1 MVVLEEKE
9 ATSDEG
15 DTRIV
20 YSFVTSLVKPYSR
33 TTYIGKCSSNLIR
46 LLESFIGL

>member
-20 YSFVTSLVKPYSR
+20 YSLVKPYIHR
-33 TTYIGKCSSNLIR
+33 KMFVKFDPPLG
-46 LLESFIGL
+46 